1 MEKKPYKSGGDFIRD
16 ANGSVIILSKSQVMK
31 RFKEMCRRGGWVG
44 LTKYYVNDY
53 GDYWTASAC

>member
-1 MEKKPYKSGGDFIRD
+1 MEKKPYKSGGDFISD

-31 RFKEMCRRGGWVG
+31 RFKAMCRRGGWVG

>member
-16 ANGSVIILSKSQVMK
+16 ANGSVIILSKSKVMK
-31 RFKEMCRRGGWVG
+31 RFKAMCRRGGWVG